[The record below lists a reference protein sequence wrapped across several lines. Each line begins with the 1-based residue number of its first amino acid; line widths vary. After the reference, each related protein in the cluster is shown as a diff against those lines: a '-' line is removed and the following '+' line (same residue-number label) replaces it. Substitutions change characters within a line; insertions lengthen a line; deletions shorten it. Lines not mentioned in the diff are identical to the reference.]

1 MAYIRALA
9 NGHYRADVRM
19 KGILKN
25 KTFPSQLLAQAW
37 ADNLEY
43 SIKTIPN
50 LDQTQLLTL
59 TEVDIDNMG
68 GEELFTQLSVDLF
81 TIRNQAQLDSINE
94 LSKKELL
101 QLTTQEIDRMG
112 GAELFLHAGKRIR
125 YKTFRAVCDEY
136 LSRWNKKDY
145 QGQMQRINYWCL
157 IFGDKIMTDIDIF
170 DLREYIDNML
180 DEGQRPTTINRKKAV
195 LSSVYKF
202 ALSRG
207 YVDANIV
214 RNVVIDD
221 DTKRRDRVLNDDER
235 KKLIKACQESHWDKL
250 YLLVLT
256 AMTTGARKGELM
268 SLRWCDVNF
277 KDSTGYLGDTKNGTS
292 RELHFAP
299 VVIDELKRFQE
310 IGTGLI
316 FPSEEMPTQSMDFR
330 KAWSKALR
338 VANIS
343 EKDILN
349 ADGSVKQEKF
359 TFHCLRHGF
368 CSALS
373 DSGKEINQIAKLAG
387 HKSIQ
392 TTMRYIHQGRD
403 QKRQIVNDLA
413 QAFSLKSVLTK
424 WEKSEIICRRLDIV
438 ILDFNV
444 LFLTLIMTIN
454 SNQTGH

>member
-1 MAYIRALA
+1 MAHFRLLA
-9 NGHYRADVRM
+9 NSHYRADIRM
-19 KGILKN
+19 KGIFKN
-25 KTFPSQLLAQAW
+25 KTFPNQILAQVW
-37 ADNLEY
+37 ADKIEQ

-50 LDQTQLLTL
+50 LTQEQLLAL
-59 TEVDIDNMG
+59 SESNIIDMG
-68 GEELFTQLSVDLF
+68 GEELFTRLSVDLF
-81 TIRNQAQLDSINE
+81 AIRNQAQLESINA

-101 QLTTQEIDRMG
+101 QLTPQDIDRMG
-112 GAELFLHAGKRIR
+112 GVELFLHAGKRIR
-125 YKTFRAVCDEY
+125 YKTFREVCDEY
-136 LSRWNKKDY
+136 LFRWNKKDY

-170 DLREYIDNML
+170 DLREHIDSMI

-235 KKLIKACQESHWDKL
+235 RRLIKACQESHWDKL

-256 AMTTGARKGELM
+256 VMTTGARKGELM

-310 IGTGLI
+310 VGAGLI
-316 FPSEEMPTQSMDFR
+316 FPSEEIPSQSMDFR
-330 KAWSKALR
+330 KAWSNALR
-338 VANIS
+338 MANIS
-343 EKDILN
+343 EKDMFS

-403 QKRQIVNDLA
+403 QKRLIVDELA
-413 QAFSLKSVLTK
+413 QAFSL
-424 WEKSEIICRRLDIV
+424 
-438 ILDFNV
+438 
-444 LFLTLIMTIN
+444 
-454 SNQTGH
+454 

>member
-1 MAYIRALA
+1 MAYLRVLA

-25 KTFPSQLLAQAW
+25 KTFPSQSLAQTW
-37 ADNLEY
+37 ADKIEY

-50 LDQTQLLTL
+50 LDQVQLLAL
-59 TEVDIDNMG
+59 SDADIDGMG
-68 GEELFTQLSVDLF
+68 GEELFRQLGVDLYA
-81 TIRNQAQLDSINE
+81 IRNQARLETINA

-101 QLTTQEIDRMG
+101 QLSPQDIERMG
-112 GAELFLHAGKRIR
+112 GAELFLQAGKRIR
-125 YKTFRAVCDEY
+125 YKTFREVCDEY

-145 QGQMQRINYWCL
+145 QGQMQRIDYWCKV
-157 IFGDKIMTDIDIF
+157 FGDRIMTDIDIF
-170 DLREYIDNML
+170 DLREHIDSMI
-180 DEGQRPTTINRKKAV
+180 DEGQRATTINRTKAV
-195 LSSVYKF
+195 LSSVFKF

-207 YVDANIV
+207 YVDDNIV

-221 DTKRRDRVLNDDER
+221 DTKRRDRVLSDDER
-235 KKLIKACQESHWDKL
+235 QRLIKACQESHWNKL
-250 YLLVLT
+250 YLLVLM

-268 SLRWCDVNF
+268 SLRWCDVSY
-277 KDSTGYLGDTKNGTS
+277 KDNTGYLGDSKNGTS
-292 RELHFAP
+292 RELHFAS
-299 VVIDELKRFQE
+299 VVMIELKRFQE
-310 IGTGLI
+310 VGTGLI
-316 FPSEEMPTQSMDFR
+316 FPSDEIPSQPLDFR

-338 VANIS
+338 AANIS

-403 QKRQIVNDLA
+403 QKRQIVDELA
-413 QAFSLKSVLTK
+413 KAFSL
-424 WEKSEIICRRLDIV
+424 
-438 ILDFNV
+438 
-444 LFLTLIMTIN
+444 
-454 SNQTGH
+454 